1 VRIFEVDTAAAPD
14 VSSCRSVGAG
24 AGAQGG
30 GGGAC
35 ATAAPKRLVLDLST
49 LGLHIDNFEGMS
61 LGPTLPDGSRSLL
74 LVRR

>member
-1 VRIFEVDTAAAPD
+1 MRIFEVDTAAAPD
-14 VSSCRSVGAG
+14 VSSCRTVGAG
-24 AGAQGG
+24 AGAQG